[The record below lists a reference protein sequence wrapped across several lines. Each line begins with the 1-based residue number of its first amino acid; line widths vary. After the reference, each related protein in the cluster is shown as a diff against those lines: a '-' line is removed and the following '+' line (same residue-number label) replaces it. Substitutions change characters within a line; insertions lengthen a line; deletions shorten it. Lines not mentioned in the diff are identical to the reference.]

1 MKHKNLKLW
10 TKLLLLC
17 VIVFCFATSIFLLYL
32 YIDFNKNKNNKLLY
46 SYNINQNVN
55 YKVNLFDNS
64 FIDEETINSNEMYIS
79 ELVKNI
85 DLNYSYDYSA
95 TKTANLKYKYKAI
108 GIISGTYQ
116 SNNSLNQNGSVWNK
130 EYVLLE
136 ETEKE
141 INKSSF
147 YINQK
152 VLLDFPIYKKEVE
165 SFRKNFSMMLTTT
178 MKIQFIVNVTGTIND
193 EIIDDEEIITLSFP
207 LGVQAFSI
215 TEDYQKVINKNIN
228 ISREEKLFFLANPI
242 CIIIIFLIG
251 LITLL
256 VFFKR
261 IFNIKEKNGY
271 TKKLEKILK
280 SYNDIIVEI
289 ASPVNIDDYEIIEV
303 KGIEEMVDLE
313 EELRIPI
320 NFYEHIP
327 NYYGEFTLIHN
338 NIVYRYIIE
347 EKNKDI

>member
-10 TKLLLLC
+10 TKILLLF
-17 VIVFCFATSIFLLYL
+17 VIVFCFATSAFLLYL
-32 YIDFNKNKNNKLLY
+32 NINFNKNKNNKLLY
-46 SYNINQNVN
+46 SYNINQNIN

-64 FIDEETINSNEMYIS
+64 FIDDTTLESNEMYIS

-85 DLNYSYDYSA
+85 DLNYTFDYSA
-95 TKTANLKYKYKAI
+95 TKEANLKYKYKVI
-108 GIISGTYQ
+108 GTISGTYQ
-116 SNNSLNQNGSVWNK
+116 GNNLTDQNGSVWNK
-130 EYVLLE
+130 DYVLLDE
-136 ETEKE
+136 VEKE
-141 INKSSF
+141 INKSNF

-152 VLLDFPIYKKEVE
+152 ILLDFPTYKKEVE
-165 SFRKNFSMMLTTT
+165 SFKKNFSMILTTK
-178 MKIQFIVNVTGTIND
+178 MDIKFIVNVTGTIDD
-193 EIIDDEEIITLSFP
+193 EIIDDEKIINLSFP

-215 TEDYQKVINKNIN
+215 TEEYEKTINKNIN
-228 ISREEKLFFLANPI
+228 ITREEKLFVLANPI
-242 CIIIIFLIG
+242 FIVVIFLTG
-251 LITLL
+251 LVITL

-261 IFNIKEKNGY
+261 IFIIKEKNEY

-280 SYNDIIVEI
+280 TYNDIIIEI

-338 NIVYRYIIE
+338 NLVYRYIIE